1 MPRIGIIAD
10 DLTGA
15 TTTGVLLARSK
26 AKTVVY
32 FDGDK
37 VGKEI
42 YDYDAAVI
50 STNSRSCSRAES
62 YEKVKAETTLLKQ
75 LEILY
80 FSKRIDTTMRGNIG
94 AEIDAML
101 DVLGDEF
108 AAVVVPAM
116 PQSRRILIGGYCIID
131 SVLLTDTPAAQDVR
145 TPVRES
151 YIPRLLGEQSKRKV
165 GHIELSN
172 VIAGKE
178 AVMQSLIQQR
188 DDGCQIFVADS
199 ISMENIQTV
208 ANACVE
214 LLWSILPVDP
224 GPFTAQLAYIRGI
237 TKTESDN
244 PPSGLPE
251 AAEKREYGKTV
262 LVTAGSA
269 TPVTKRQMEVL
280 CEDSRNQRISV
291 DPCKLMDGEEEMEK
305 EIDEVA
311 AKIMKLLMSSRPP
324 RAILL
329 ETALHGILLDLE
341 YEDSIRKVPQGTCGN
356 RINEGLGKI
365 TEKILYGDSGEKIA
379 GIYAT
384 GGDTMVNICRALGA
398 GYMEVFD
405 YLIPQ
410 TDIGRIRT
418 NRFELPV
425 IGKGGLTGADDTAVQ
440 IVDRIF
446 LEAGRK

>member
-32 FDGDK
+32 FDGNK

-42 YDYDAAVI
+42 QDYDAAVI
-50 STNSRSCSRAES
+50 SSNSRSCSRMES
-62 YEKVKAETTLLKQ
+62 YEKVKAETLLLKQ
-75 LEILY
+75 LGIQY

-94 AEIDAML
+94 TEIDAML

-108 AAVVVPAM
+108 VAVVVPAM
-116 PQSRRILIGGYCIID
+116 PQSRRILAGGYCIID
-131 SVLLTDTPAAQDVR
+131 SILLTDTPAAQDVR

-151 YIPRLLGEQSKRKV
+151 YIPKLLGEQSIRKV

-172 VIAGKE
+172 VVAGKE
-178 AVMQSLIQQR
+178 AIMQSLIQQR
-188 DDGCQIFVADS
+188 ENGCRIFVADS

-208 ANACVE
+208 AKACSE
-214 LLWSILPVDP
+214 LSWDILPADP

-237 TKTESDN
+237 TETESDN
-244 PPSGLPE
+244 LPPGLLE
-251 AAEKREYGKTV
+251 TAEKREPGKTV
-262 LVTAGSA
+262 LVAAGSA

-280 CEDSRNQRISV
+280 CEDPRNQRVSV
-291 DPCKLMDGEEEMEK
+291 DPLKLMDGSEEAKK
-305 EIDEVA
+305 EISEA
-311 AKIMKLLMSSRPP
+311 AARVINLLTSSRQP

-329 ETALHGILLDLE
+329 ETALHGVLLDLE
-341 YEDSIRKVPQGTCGN
+341 YEDNIRKVPQGTCGD

-365 TEKILYGDSGEKIA
+365 TEKILYGNWGEKIA

-398 GYMEVFD
+398 GYIEVFD

-410 TDIGRIRT
+410 TDIGRIKT
-418 NRFELPV
+418 ETFELPV
-425 IGKGGLTGADDTAVQ
+425 IGKGGLTGTDDTAVR
-440 IVDRIF
+440 IVNRIF